1 MADTPS
7 GGSGSLDVA
16 SFMGVA
22 NQMAGS
28 ITQSLSD
35 LTNTMTD
42 YKAATSAEKPAIIA
56 KNESQ
61 GEVDLIEIANKE
73 RLRSVNAEAAAM
85 FGTNKAANSFV
96 LAGLGDEILSGQK
109 DIEARRA
116 DIQKSKDQSF
126 LSDPVSWVLG
136 QITTPFAEEAL
147 EFKEATQKQELSTA
161 RELVA
166 RTSEQF
172 TINAAI
178 VDGDAEGKANAT
190 RKAVLAKTTLE
201 VAQSDQRLAALGLQE
216 INVRSVLNRN
226 QFDVAVAATN
236 IQAKAIEI
244 GLAER
249 SAERGDETLALQKE
263 QLGMMKQIHQL
274 EIDAKGGSAEAK
286 VALTSKLR
294 NTASTLGMVA
304 PSVEEYNRMG
314 QREKEFWN
322 QNMSDPSMA
331 EDHMLAYQPGAAVQ
345 KIEERQ
351 IPLGTPGMRMT
362 YDKLASIEAATVEDY
377 TKQTGLNGVQ
387 WNQLPKDARVVKLN
401 DAIKAELKRE
411 ATNIPDQG
419 GIFSP
424 PPVASVITIP
434 ALKDLEISKV
444 LAIQAIDPSNP
455 LRAQDVLS
463 AAIQQMQNGKS
474 SPEQMADEIAT
485 IYKSVIMDNNQQ
497 RQYKRFAITPMSEAA
512 GFKTQIQ
519 VPQYQQA
526 VEGFTSFPVSKK
538 QTVDMANQAQLTT
551 LLTRVNIAIV
561 QGNAN
566 NVEADVTNASTT
578 TPPAGAAQSATPARR
593 QIGTPYGASNRFDPS
608 LNTGQQ

>member
-1 MADTPS
+1 MADSST
-7 GGSGSLDVA
+7 GTGSLDVA
-16 SFMGVA
+16 SFMGA
-22 NQMAGS
+22 ADQMAGS
-28 ITQSLSD
+28 INQSLSD
-35 LTNTMTD
+35 LTATMTG
-42 YKAATSAEKPAIIA
+42 YKAATEAEKPAIRA

-96 LAGLGDEILSGQK
+96 LAGLGDEILAGQK

-116 DIQKSKDQSF
+116 DIQKSKDKSF
-126 LSDPVSWVLG
+126 LDDPVSWVLG

-161 RELVA
+161 REIIA

-178 VDGDAEGKANAT
+178 IDGDAEGKANAT
-190 RKAVLAKTTLE
+190 RKAVLAKTALE

-226 QFDVAVAATN
+226 QFDVAVAGTN
-236 IQAKAIEI
+236 MQAKFIELS
-244 GLAER
+244 LAER
-249 SAERGDETLALQKE
+249 AATRGDETLTLQKE

-274 EIDAKGGSAEAK
+274 EIDAKGGSAEAE
-286 VALTSKLR
+286 ATLTMKLR

-304 PSVEEYNRMG
+304 PTVKEYNRMG

-322 QNMSDPSMA
+322 QSMSDPA
-331 EDHMLAYQPGAAVQ
+331 VADDHMLAYQPGAAVQ
-345 KIEERQ
+345 KIEDRQ

-362 YDKLASIEAATVEDY
+362 YDKLASIEAATVEEY
-377 TKQTGLNGVQ
+377 TKQTGSNGVQ

-401 DAIKAELKRE
+401 DAIKVELKRE
-411 ATNIPDQG
+411 VTNIPDQG

-434 ALKDLEISKV
+434 AVQGLEIAKV
-444 LAIQAIDPSNP
+444 LSIQAIDPNNP

-463 AAIQQMQNGKS
+463 AAIQQMQNGTA

-485 IYKSVIMDNNQQ
+485 IYKSIIMDNNQQ

-512 GFKTQIQ
+512 GFRTQIQ
-519 VPQYQQA
+519 IPAFQQ
-526 VEGFTSFPVSKK
+526 VGDGVSSFSTSKK
-538 QTVDMANQAQLTT
+538 QIVDMANTAALTT
-551 LLTRVNIAIV
+551 MLTRINISMA
-561 QGNAN
+561 QAKAN
-566 NVEADVTNASTT
+566 NAAADVTNTPASTAI
-578 TPPAGAAQSATPARR
+578 PAQPAAPAPVPARR
-593 QIGTPYGASNRFDPS
+593 QIGVTYSPN
-608 LNTGQQ
+608 QQ